1 MESLYHVDPP
11 HSVYEPPSLPLSS
24 LEAGAKRGQS
34 SDRVYGERAKKPKI
48 SQANPEVDSINSS
61 SIFLLPN
68 PGTQIDPMDSATI
81 SEDQPHAG
89 LQAMSALEESVLS
102 AFEYSD
108 NVVVLGEK
116 KFPVPMGSEINSFLK
131 FKRAH
136 PDMGGRVHILTYP
149 QRAMPVCWN
158 AAVQKPSDRILLAF
172 YWFVICTGKSLISET
187 NPWLDFVIFQN
198 SPGIRWAILCLAAM
212 HLHDHAPDRGIGDRV
227 IRNNAF
233 GYRAIQLHKRTIAYL
248 RNLLSCKQDGSSSE
262 IISLIIILSTIDANE
277 ARTFVLGGRMLEPE
291 DSEESER
298 YLADGLRGVSTDQA
312 KKLSTHKSSR
322 NPPNKPNGKPTGKPP
337 APPADKPSHFSGRRG
352 RSGNHLCAG
361 NVETTTARNVCSN
374 GGKPSI

>member
-1 MESLYHVDPP
+1 LTTQYANPITVCS
-11 HSVYEPPSLPLSS
+11 
-24 LEAGAKRGQS
+24 AKRGQS

-48 SQANPEVDSINSS
+48 SQANAEVDSINSS

-68 PGTQIDPMDSATI
+68 PGTQIDLTDSATI

-172 YWFVICTGKSLISET
+172 CTSYI
-187 NPWLDFVIFQN
+187 DDC
-198 SPGIRWAILCLAAM
+198 IRSACYGAE
-212 HLHDHAPDRGIGDRV
+212 H
-227 IRNNAF
+227 
-233 GYRAIQLHKRTIAYL
+233 
-248 RNLLSCKQDGSSSE
+248 
-262 IISLIIILSTIDANE
+262 
-277 ARTFVLGGRMLEPE
+277 PE
-291 DSEESER
+291 R
-298 YLADGLRGVSTDQA
+298 I
-312 KKLSTHKSSR
+312 
-322 NPPNKPNGKPTGKPP
+322 P
-337 APPADKPSHFSGRRG
+337 
-352 RSGNHLCAG
+352 C
-361 NVETTTARNVCSN
+361 
-374 GGKPSI
+374 I